1 MPLRSR
7 EEQSWAE
14 ALALRIGE
22 SGGGCHCGLV
32 TRLQVCGGA
41 SLARC
46 SFSVRSVSIYFRIF
60 STIQGGRTKDFS
72 SSNFRSR
79 HPLQQILGRKA
90 EAQVLVQAMPRG
102 YCQVGV
108 DGVMT
113 SDLLVLPVVIAGS
126 KVPNILL
133 DEEVGLGR
141 SKGQ

>member
-1 MPLRSR
+1 M
-7 EEQSWAE
+7 
-14 ALALRIGE
+14 
-22 SGGGCHCGLV
+22 
-32 TRLQVCGGA
+32 
-41 SLARC
+41 
-46 SFSVRSVSIYFRIF
+46 YFRIF

-79 HPLQQILGRKA
+79 HPLQQILGRKT
-90 EAQVLVQAMPRG
+90 EAQVLVQTMPRG

-141 SKGQ
+141 SKGQWLVLLNDLSAIY